1 MSLDCGIVGL
11 PNVGKST
18 IFTALTAAPANAE
31 NFPFCTIEPNVGI
44 IDLPDERLS
53 FLASVFEPKKVTP
66 ATVKFVDIAGLIKGA
81 ALGEGLGNKFLAN
94 IREVT
99 CIAHVVRCF
108 ENADIMH
115 VRESANSEASIDP
128 KTDIETINMELAVAD
143 LDTIA
148 RRQEKVTKMS
158 RQLGKEE
165 EKKWA
170 SWTSAVEKIKPLLEA
185 GKCARLA
192 DLTLEEKN
200 AVYDMFLLTMK
211 PTFYVCNI
219 DEETLTSGT
228 NKYVEVVK
236 KIAEEEKSKMVVI
249 SGKFESDLSEI
260 KDEAE
265 RKDFMEAAG
274 LKESGLSNV
283 ARTAYN
289 LMGLQ
294 TFFTGGE
301 DECRAWTIH
310 AGDTAPKAAG
320 VIHTDFEKG
329 FIKAEAYT
337 IEDLRQY
344 GSEAKIKEAGKYRI
358 EGKEYVVQ
366 DGDVLFF
373 KFNAAG
379 AK

>member
-44 IDLPDERLS
+44 VDLPDERLS
-53 FLASVFEPKKVTP
+53 FLASVFEPKKTTP
-66 ATVKFVDIAGLIKGA
+66 TSVKFVDIAGLIKGA
-81 ALGEGLGNKFLAN
+81 AQGEGLGNKFLAN

-108 ENADIMH
+108 ENENIMH
-115 VRESANSEASIDP
+115 VRENASSAAPIDP
-128 KTDIETINMELAVAD
+128 KADIETINMELAVAD

-148 RRQEKVTKMS
+148 KRQEKVTKMS

-170 SWTSAVEKIKPLLEA
+170 SWTSAVAKIKPLLEA
-185 GKCARLA
+185 GKCARQA
-192 DLTLEEKN
+192 DLTAEEKL

-211 PTFYVCNI
+211 PTFYVCNV
-219 DEETLTSGT
+219 DEETIASGT
-228 NKYVEVVK
+228 NEYVEAVK
-236 KIAEEEKSKMVVI
+236 KIAQEEKSDVAAI
-249 SGKFESDLSEI
+249 CGKFESDLAEI
-260 KDEAE
+260 KNEDE
-265 RKDFMEAAG
+265 RKEFMEAVG
-274 LKESGLSNV
+274 LKESGLANV
-283 ARTAYN
+283 ARTAYR
-289 LMGLQ
+289 LMGLR

-329 FIKAEAYT
+329 FIKAEAYS
-337 IEDLRQY
+337 IDDLRRY
-344 GSEAKIKEAGKYRI
+344 GTETKIKEAGKYRI

-373 KFNAAG
+373 KFNTAG
-379 AK
+379 R